1 MWILEDKQR
10 KRKMKSNMKSTMS
23 MCLCVCL
30 SVCAYADSYVD
41 RDCYVTR
48 LSSLVDACQKEH
60 SKLLKPFLRSGAWPD
75 DNALEYK
82 IMRGPNDHKN
92 KIEYAARFNKN
103 VRKFVDTEAC
113 RNLDIWLD
121 SNWQCTSRKDRYE
134 SNCGLIREAY
144 CDPHSGFEYPD
155 GYHLSSN
162 HRYCLPEPNVLKYAK
177 ELLAGLK
184 AGRYKLKDSQDAKSR
199 DSEPLV
205 VELSE
210 EQWNVLKSKVE
221 KHGEAELVKPKFKI
235 AIVDHTK
242 NASR

>member
-1 MWILEDKQR
+1 
-10 KRKMKSNMKSTMS
+10 MKSNMKSTMS

-75 DNALEYK
+75 DNELEYK

-144 CDPHSGFEYPD
+144 CDPHGGFVYPD

-162 HRYCLPEPNVLKYAK
+162 HRYYLPEPNVLKYAK

-184 AGRYKLKDSQDAKSR
+184 AGRYKLKDSQDARSRDRMSRR

-210 EQWNVLKSKVE
+210 EQWNILKYEVE
-221 KHGEAELVKPKFKI
+221 KHGEAELVKPKLKI
-235 AIVDHTK
+235 VIVDNTK